1 MRMLTKKAMKKK
13 GMKYYV
19 KKLFKIKEQK
29 IQSINQFMLIGS
41 KSKYK
46 NK

>member
-19 KKLFKIKEQK
+19 KKLFKIKIKIKEQ
-29 IQSINQFMLIGS
+29 
-41 KSKYK
+41 
-46 NK
+46 